1 MSINDDKK
9 YDLIIVG
16 GGPAGLSAALVASSN
31 FLSCV
36 VIEKESTVG
45 GQIHLADAPVLDVLG
60 QPASNGPELIANF
73 QAQVR
78 VRQEIETKCNTQVIK
93 IDRDNEAWRV
103 ECDDG
108 AALRG
113 KSVLLA
119 TGTCP
124 RPWGV
129 QGAEALTSTEHAR
142 DELAQ
147 FAGQAVA
154 VIGGGDE
161 ASDLAVCLSK
171 IGAKVHLLVRSTLRA
186 RPRFAEPL
194 LAREDIKIL
203 ENTVVSTMEKAGDT
217 WRLQLSADQSLEV
230 SEIFV
235 RIGVQRVVPDVHP
248 RPEFLSDGRLKID
261 DQGRTSVPGL
271 YAAGDLSR
279 RPQQWYVAVAMADG
293 VMAARAA
300 EDDAAV

>member
-1 MSINDDKK
+1 MSTIDDKK
-9 YDLIIVG
+9 WDLIIVG

-31 FLSCV
+31 FLSCL
-36 VIEKESTVG
+36 VIEKESAIG

-60 QPASNGPELIANF
+60 QPASNGAELIESF

-78 VRQEIETKCNTQVIK
+78 ERQAIETRCNTQVIK
-93 IDRDNEAWRV
+93 AEKVDETWQV

-108 AALRG
+108 AVLTG
-113 KSVLLA
+113 TSLLLA

-129 QGAEALTSTEHAR
+129 DGAEALASTEHAR
-142 DELAQ
+142 DELTQ
-147 FAGQAVA
+147 FAGQPVA

-161 ASDLAVCLSK
+161 ASDLAVCLSE

-194 LAREDIKIL
+194 LARKDIKIL
-203 ENTVVSTMEKAGDT
+203 ENTVVSTMEKAGDN
-217 WRLQLSADQSLEV
+217 WRLHLSSDEPIEV
-230 SEIFV
+230 SQIFV